1 MAASPGWSLNGAG
14 RGVFGTLS
22 LPVVKSPDDIDWVRH
37 VNGRWIVRE
46 SLRGDASAYLDHLA
60 RFDPGRLR
68 ESCRRAR
75 ILTMT
80 HSSEDPKPWFYSG
93 LFSLATEDEAKRFL
107 KGHDFT
113 IACIPRLATGGLG
126 ALRVDEVRPDTA
138 DKIHRVRAALEAMG

>member
-1 MAASPGWSLNGAG
+1 M
-14 RGVFGTLS
+14 
-22 LPVVKSPDDIDWVRH
+22 
-37 VNGRWIVRE
+37 RE

-60 RFDPGRLR
+60 GVDPGRLG

-75 ILTMT
+75 VLTT
-80 HSSEDPKPWFYSG
+80 NHPAEDPKPWFYSA

-113 IACIPRLATGGLG
+113 IACIPRLARGGLG
-126 ALRVDEVRPDTA
+126 ALRVDEVRSDTA